1 MKPSPLTRMICGDS
15 RDLDRLVTPA
25 VQEISTVITSPP
37 YLNTNDYGVPNQIG
51 FGQAHGEYLDD
62 LRVVFQHCWNLS
74 TDNATMWI
82 VVGAVRRSGRLVQLP
97 EMLTGLASEIGWIP
111 REQVTW
117 SKGKSLPWARAGE
130 FRDVT
135 EQVILL
141 SKSENFLFD
150 LTDLYSPDPS
160 SPWWVKYPERY
171 SPRGRR
177 PTNLWHIPI
186 PTQGSW
192 KPGLGHLC
200 PFPNELTFR
209 MISLTSCPG
218 DAVLDPFAG
227 IGTVPAM
234 AEAMNRVGIGVEI
247 APSYVAKFE
256 ETFNRAHDWFLGRRN
271 ELEESR
277 SRHDVF
283 RRTIVEL
290 RLLKYGALIC
300 KRLAQNGFAV
310 RSLHV
315 ANSAI
320 DPSGKFKI
328 VTGSFEAEVDNLEV
342 SDDLVEFLQKISVS
356 RPLSKF
362 GIEPIFKVSTGRAT
376 AAKYWFKNGKFWEE
390 PVEVRPETDEIQLTS
405 DFKPRIAEV
414 VEVQSEV
421 EPII

>member
-1 MKPSPLTRMICGDS
+1 MKSSPLTRMICGDS
-15 RDLDRLVTPA
+15 RDLGRLVTPA
-25 VQEISTVITSPP
+25 AQKISTVITSPP
-37 YLNTNDYGVPNQIG
+37 YLNTNDYGVSNQIG
-51 FGQAHGEYLDD
+51 FGQAQSEYLDD
-62 LRVVFQHCWNLS
+62 LRAVFQHCWNLS

-82 VVGAVRRSGRLVQLP
+82 VVGAVRRGGRLVQLP

-117 SKGKSLPWARAGE
+117 SKVKSLPWARTGE

-171 SPRGRR
+171 SPRGRK

-192 KPGLGHLC
+192 KPGLAHLC

-209 MISLTSCPG
+209 MISLTSRPG
-218 DAVLDPFAG
+218 DVVLDPFAG
-227 IGTVPAM
+227 IGTVPAI
-234 AEAMNRVGIGVEI
+234 ADAMNRVGVGVDI
-247 APSYVAKFE
+247 APSYVATFG
-256 ETFNRAHDWFLGRRN
+256 ETVERAHEWISKKRQ

-277 SRHDVF
+277 SRREVF
-283 RRTIVEL
+283 RQTIVEL

-300 KRLAQNGFAV
+300 KRLTQSGLAV

-315 ANSAI
+315 VKSSI
-320 DPSGKFKI
+320 PPTGKFKI
-328 VTGSFEAEVDNLEV
+328 VTGIFEAEVGDLSANH
-342 SDDLVEFLQKISVS
+342 DLVEFLHGVS
-356 RPLSKF
+356 ATRPFSKF
-362 GIEPIFKVSTGRAT
+362 GIEPIFKVSADTGNNP
-376 AAKYWFKNGKFWEE
+376 KYWFKNGKFWEE
-390 PVEVRPETDEIQLTS
+390 PLLFRSETDEIQLTA
-405 DFKPRIAEV
+405 DFKPRIADV
-414 VEVQSEV
+414 VEEHS
-421 EPII
+421 

>member
-1 MKPSPLTRMICGDS
+1 MKSSPLTRMICGDS
-15 RDLDRLVTPA
+15 RDLDRLVPLA
-25 VQEISTVITSPP
+25 AHQVSTVITSPP

-51 FGQAHGEYLDD
+51 FGQAQSEYLDD
-62 LRVVFQHCWNLS
+62 LRAVFQHCWNLS
-74 TDNATMWI
+74 TENATMWI
-82 VVGAVRRSGRLVQLP
+82 VVGAVRRRGKLVQLP
-97 EMLTGLASEIGWIP
+97 EMLTRLASEIGWIP

-117 SKGKSLPWARAGE
+117 SKGKSLPWARVGE

-135 EQVILL
+135 EQVILF

-171 SPRGRR
+171 SPKGRR
-177 PTNLWHIPI
+177 PSNLWHIPI

-209 MISLTSCPG
+209 MISLTSRPG
-218 DAVLDPFAG
+218 DTVLDPFAG

-234 AEAMNRVGIGVEI
+234 ADAMNRVGAGVDI
-247 APSYVAKFE
+247 ASSYVATFE
-256 ETFNRAHDWFLGRRN
+256 ETLIRAHEWILEKQG

-277 SRHDVF
+277 TRHHIF
-283 RRTIVEL
+283 QHTIIEL

-300 KRLAQNGFAV
+300 KRLTQNGFVV

-315 ANSAI
+315 ANSTNL
-320 DPSGKFKI
+320 PTGKFKI
-328 VTGSFEAEVDNLEV
+328 ATGIFEAEVD
-342 SDDLVEFLQKISVS
+342 DLRACDGLLDFLRNISGT

-362 GIEPIFKVSTGRAT
+362 GIEPIFSVSTSSPSPP
-376 AAKYWFKNGKFWEE
+376 KYWFKNGKFWDA
-390 PVEVRPETDEIQLTS
+390 PYTVRPETDEIQLTS
-405 DFKPRIAEV
+405 DFKPRIADV
-414 VEVQSEV
+414 VEAQS
-421 EPII
+421 